1 MDARRQWCE
10 ESQGHRRNLAGR
22 AVDTPRFTLG
32 QGLSACGRYLRTAH
46 TARRPAGCRGGRGG
60 RSRNRDRSSVLRAQ
74 ATPEGTLANGPTPGD
89 WVTLDFLHLSGKAHE
104 KGHGLL
110 PLEIPQG
117 PGTLRTCQASRMESL
132 QQQGNKWSALKYIYA
147 NQRHLVLRRPSAAQ
161 ATSERRR
168 RAGVP
173 GPGRRNR
180 AGAAG
185 QRGSPVPHASCIPG
199 SKKTKVPRG
208 GPHPP
213 GFQERTT
220 GLLPVIYAARLM
232 RTHAHTA
239 FFLLHTPTFQASSK
253 RQEGKTGVWVCP
265 PPTPFGDNPAILGLV
280 DGGQW

>member
-173 GPGRRNR
+173 GL
-180 AGAAG
+180 
-185 QRGSPVPHASCIPG
+185 
-199 SKKTKVPRG
+199 G
-208 GPHPP
+208 G
-213 GFQERTT
+213 ET
-220 GLLPVIYAARLM
+220 GPA
-232 RTHAHTA
+232 
-239 FFLLHTPTFQASSK
+239 PQAS
-253 RQEGKTGVWVCP
+253 VAP
-265 PPTPFGDNPAILGLV
+265 PCPTPPVFPALRKRKSPGVAPTLLV
-280 DGGQW
+280 SRKGRPACSP

>member
-60 RSRNRDRSSVLRAQ
+60 RSRNWDRSSVLRAQ
-74 ATPEGTLANGPTPGD
+74 ATSEGTLANGPTPGD

-147 NQRHLVLRRPSAAQ
+147 NQRHLVLRRPSAVQ

-265 PPTPFGDNPAILGLV
+265 PPTPFGDNPAILGAV